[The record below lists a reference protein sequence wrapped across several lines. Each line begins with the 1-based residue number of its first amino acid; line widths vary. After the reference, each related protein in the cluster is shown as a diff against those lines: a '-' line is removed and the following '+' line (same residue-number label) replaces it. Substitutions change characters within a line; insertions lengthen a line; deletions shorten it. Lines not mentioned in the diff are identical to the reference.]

1 MDRSRRKQRERAQA
15 GTRAGA
21 RPEPR
26 VSRGARA
33 PRGRKEARQT
43 WWAYIR
49 TFDFWKQIA
58 LMILIVVL
66 LVVVALYSLK
76 FFTHHG
82 QQIRVPDMSG
92 YTLEELRSLEERYA
106 FRFVIRDSVFDL
118 SQRPGAVVSHT
129 PKPGDIVKR
138 RRTFYVVTAA
148 YERPRITMPNLIDL
162 SHRQALSLL
171 ETYGLQAGRV
181 TYVLSVAGG
190 AVLGQFYAG
199 EAIEAGMPIPKGAR
213 VDLEIGVSDKIKGPR
228 YRLKRDEADST
239 QVETALDEAAVT
251 DGGMADPSAM
261 AEDGDF
267 TDFTDEDYDED
278 L

>member
-1 MDRSRRKQRERAQA
+1 MDRKRQRQREQA
-15 GTRAGA
+15 RGNSQGVSKGKA
-21 RPEPR
+21 RGKTP
-26 VSRGARA
+26 
-33 PRGRKEARQT
+33 KQT
-43 WWAYIR
+43 WWGYIR

-58 LMILIVVL
+58 LMILIVVIL
-66 LVVVALYSLK
+66 TVVALYSLK

-92 YTLEELRSLEERYA
+92 YTLEELQMLEEQYA

-148 YERPRITMPNLIDL
+148 FERPRIQMPNLIDL
-162 SHRQALSLL
+162 SHRQVLSLL
-171 ETYGLQAGRV
+171 ETYGLQAGKV
-181 TYVLSVAGG
+181 TYVPSVAGG

-199 EAIEAGMPIPKGAR
+199 EAIEAGMPIPQGAR

-228 YRLKRDEADST
+228 YKVRRDEADST
-239 QVETALDEAAVT
+239 QTVGDSALTDAGAV
-251 DGGMADPSAM
+251 
-261 AEDGDF
+261 AEMEDFPEEDLPDF
-267 TDFTDEDYDED
+267 TEEDYED
-278 L
+278 

>member
-1 MDRSRRKQRERAQA
+1 MDRSRRKQRERAQTDA
-15 GTRAGA
+15 SAGA
-21 RPEPR
+21 RAKR
-26 VSRGARA
+26 
-33 PRGRKEARQT
+33 RGRGEPKQT
-43 WWAYIR
+43 WWGYIR

-58 LMILIVVL
+58 LMILIVVIL
-66 LVVVALYSLK
+66 MVTALYSLK

-92 YTLEELRSLEERYA
+92 YTLEELRSLEDRYA

-148 YERPRITMPNLIDL
+148 FERPRISMPNLIDL

-171 ETYGLQAGRV
+171 ETYGLQAGHI
-181 TYVLSVAGG
+181 TYVPSVAGG
-190 AVLGQFYAG
+190 AVLGQFYDG

-228 YRLKRDEADST
+228 YRLKRDEVDST
-239 QVETALDEAAVT
+239 QQEAVDVEGLDADGAA
-251 DGGMADPSAM
+251 SAVS
-261 AEDGDF
+261 AEGEDF
-267 TDFTDEDYDED
+267 TDFTEEDYDED

>member
-1 MDRSRRKQRERAQA
+1 MDNRSRRNKREQARAGA
-15 GTRAGA
+15 GASVGTRAGS
-21 RPEPR
+21 RP
-26 VSRGARA
+26 V
-33 PRGRKEARQT
+33 PRGRQKPKQT
-43 WWAYIR
+43 WWGYIR

-92 YTLEELRSLEERYA
+92 YTLAELQSLEERYA

-148 YERPRITMPNLIDL
+148 FERPRIAMPNLIDL

-181 TYVLSVAGG
+181 TYVPSVAGG
-190 AVLGQFYAG
+190 AVLGQSYAG

-228 YRLKRDEADST
+228 YRLRKDEVDST
-239 QVETALDEAAVT
+239 CLDTVAAV
-251 DGGMADPSAM
+251 DAAAVD
-261 AEDGDF
+261 AETGVSLDDDW
-267 TDFTDEDYDED
+267 TDFTDEDYEE
-278 L
+278 